1 MKRTFEV
8 LISEHG
14 IKLLPFLRKRWT
26 GAHVPSVKAL
36 KRAIDGKR
44 CRVNGRIETF
54 STYQL
59 RKRDRVEIEVVEAQ
73 ELKLKILFEDEFLI
87 VCDKPAGLVCEPKN
101 FPAKLVHRLDKE
113 TSGVLILAKKEPVR
127 HQMIALFTKHRV
139 KKEYVALVD
148 GTVLK
153 KEGKIATRLAKK
165 HAYEGQTIYAS
176 ALKGEEAITEWRC
189 LGNGQK
195 SAFLLCQ
202 PITGRTHQLRVHLK
216 EIGHPILGDTQYAKK
231 FVCPVQPHRHLLHA
245 YRISFPHPLTGETV
259 TVEAPLPEDFLEA
272 LEAVGMA
279 HLVELLRREE

>member
-1 MKRTFEV
+1 MKRDFEV

-14 IKLLPFLRKRWT
+14 IKLLPFLRKRWS
-26 GAHVPSVKAL
+26 GARAPSVKAL

-73 ELKLKILFEDEFLI
+73 ELTLSILFEDESLI
-87 VCDKPAGLVCEPKN
+87 VCNKPAGLVCEPKN

-113 TSGVLILAKKEPVR
+113 TSGVLILAKKESVR
-127 HQMIALFTKHRV
+127 HQMIELFSKRLV

-153 KEGKIATRLAKK
+153 KGGRLVTRLAKK

-176 ALKGEEAITEWRC
+176 APRGEEAITEWKC

-195 SAFLLCQ
+195 SALLLCE

-216 EIGHPILGDTQYAKK
+216 EMGHPILGDTQYSKR
-231 FVCPVQPHRHLLHA
+231 FVCPIQPHRHLLHA
-245 YRISFPHPLTGETV
+245 YQISFPHPISGESI
-259 TVEAPLPEDFLEA
+259 TVEAPLPEDFLEI

-279 HLVELLRREE
+279 HLVELLRRE